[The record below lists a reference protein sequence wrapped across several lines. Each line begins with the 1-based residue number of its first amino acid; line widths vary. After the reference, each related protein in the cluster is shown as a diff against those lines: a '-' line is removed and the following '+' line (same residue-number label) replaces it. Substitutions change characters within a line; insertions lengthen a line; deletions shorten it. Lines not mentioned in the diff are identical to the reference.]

1 MKTKADIK
9 TALYGSLLGGAVGDM
24 YGLPYE
30 GLSPRRVAK
39 LFKQNEFAL
48 LPIIKGGMISDDTD
62 HAVMTVQ
69 AYIRSGGNPKQFG
82 KQLRFG
88 LMRWLLTLPAGIGLA
103 TGRSLFKMWLCVD
116 KLGGQT
122 GVFSAGNGS
131 AMRASVLG
139 VLCDDL
145 QALKTFNHIST
156 TLTHTDPKAE
166 QGSRLIA
173 LLAWVETRHSD
184 WQNDTVLEFLKNQLD
199 DDEIISLL
207 DTYQSDDK
215 GVTGYMYHTVPA
227 VYQAWAKY
235 RYKPMLGMNTLIQLG
250 GDTDSTCAIF
260 GSVVG
265 VRHADELHID
275 GVWCEPKIHAKF
287 LTRLAEEAQSV
298 YDNHT
303 PLSAVSFGG
312 MVTLCRNVC
321 FLIIV
326 LLHGFRRLLP
336 PY

>member
-1 MKTKADIK
+1 MTPKTDVK

-48 LPIIKGGMISDDTD
+48 IPIIKGGMVSDDTD

-69 AYIRSGGNPKQFG
+69 AYIRSGGDPQQFG
-82 KQLRFG
+82 RQLCFG

-103 TGRSLFKMWLCVD
+103 TGRSLFKMWLCMD
-116 KLGGQT
+116 KLGGRT

-145 QALKTFNHIST
+145 PTLKILNHIST

-166 QGSRLIA
+166 QGSYLIA
-173 LLAWVETRHSD
+173 LLAWIETRHSD
-184 WQNDTVLEFLKNQLD
+184 WQTDQVLEFLKSQLD
-199 DDEIISLL
+199 DGLISLL
-207 DTYQSDDK
+207 DSNTSDAK

-227 VYQAWAKY
+227 VYQAWTTY
-235 RYKPMLGMNTLIQLG
+235 RHNPILGMNALIQAG

-260 GSVVG
+260 GGIVG
-265 VRHADELHID
+265 VRYADKLTIK
-275 GVWCEPKIHAKF
+275 GKWCEPKIRPDF
-287 LTRLAEEAQSV
+287 LMRLSCQAQSV
-298 YDNHT
+298 YDTRT
-303 PLSAVSFGG
+303 PASAARFGG
-312 MVTLCRNVC
+312 VITLCRNLF
-321 FLIIV
+321 FLIVV